1 MPELPDFNVPGF
13 GKPLSQIRQDTW
25 DKLQD
30 PKYQKQ
36 LVLVT
41 VSIGNRPPFYIR
53 IYIYHHV
60 YFIIYFKF
68 LSLAFGQYVIHGNCA
83 YYS

>member
-1 MPELPDFNVPGF
+1 MPELPDFNVPGT
-13 GKPLSQIRQDTW
+13 GKTLSQIRQDTW

-41 VSIGNRPPFYIR
+41 VSIGNNKPLLIR
-53 IYIYHHV
+53 FYIYHHV
-60 YFIIYFKF
+60 YFIIF
-68 LSLAFGQYVIHGNCA
+68 
-83 YYS
+83 

>member
-1 MPELPDFNVPGF
+1 MPELPDFNVPGT
-13 GKPLSQIRQDTW
+13 GKTLSQIRQDTW

-41 VSIGNRPPFYIR
+41 VSIGNNKPPFFIR
-53 IYIYHHV
+53 IYMSN
-60 YFIIYFKF
+60 FIIFFKI

>member
-41 VSIGNRPPFYIR
+41 VSIGNKPPF
-53 IYIYHHV
+53 
-60 YFIIYFKF
+60 
-68 LSLAFGQYVIHGNCA
+68 L
-83 YYS
+83 

>member
-1 MPELPDFNVPGF
+1 MPELPDFNVPGT
-13 GKPLSQIRQDTW
+13 GKTLSQIRQDTW

-41 VSIGNRPPFYIR
+41 VSIGNNKPPFLNKIMGNNS
-53 IYIYHHV
+53 
-60 YFIIYFKF
+60 KF
-68 LSLAFGQYVIHGNCA
+68 TSQQVLK
-83 YYS
+83 

>member
-41 VSIGNRPPFYIR
+41 VSIGNKPPFYIR
-53 IYIYHHV
+53 IYI
-60 YFIIYFKF
+60 
-68 LSLAFGQYVIHGNCA
+68 LSCLFHYIF
-83 YYS
+83 

>member
-41 VSIGNRPPFYIR
+41 VSIGNKAPFYIR
-53 IYIYHHV
+53 IYI
-60 YFIIYFKF
+60 
-68 LSLAFGQYVIHGNCA
+68 LSCLFHYIF
-83 YYS
+83 